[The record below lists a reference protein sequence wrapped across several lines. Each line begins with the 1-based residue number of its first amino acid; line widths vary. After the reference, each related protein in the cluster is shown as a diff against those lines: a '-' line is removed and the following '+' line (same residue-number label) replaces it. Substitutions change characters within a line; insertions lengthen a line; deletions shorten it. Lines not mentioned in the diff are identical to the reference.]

1 MSIFDEYKGFWGT
14 GAELT
19 ERAKFLSKSMGVKAE
34 KVTERLIRY
43 YTAEGVLDKPDR
55 LGRDA
60 AYHFRHLIQLLTAR
74 RLADEGV
81 PLAVIS
87 DFNLNKSTE
96 ELAEALLKPPKEE
109 AVAISE
115 QYRGKLMES
124 KEKEKPNLDSD
135 PIALEDVLNE
145 IKNIRQALSNEA
157 VQLQKMKYEIEE
169 RPWGTYEVLLDA
181 ENVKVKRIIVNPNQ
195 RLSYQ
200 YHHKRREQ
208 CTVVEGELTV
218 VLNDIDFQRLPGETV
233 YISLGD
239 HHRAWNQT
247 NLPVTF
253 IEVQTGTYFGE
264 DDIVRIEDDYN
275 RG

>member
-19 ERAKFLSKSMGVKAE
+19 ERAKSLSKSMGVKAE

-109 AVAISE
+109 AVAVSE

-124 KEKEKPNLDSD
+124 KEKEKPNLDSE
-135 PIALEDVLNE
+135 PVVLEDVLNE
-145 IKNIRQALSNEA
+145 IKNIKQALSNEA

-169 RPWGTYEVLLDA
+169 MFKNITEAQYEFNRQM
-181 ENVKVKRIIVNPNQ
+181 ENEKKEMRSIMMMNLE
-195 RLSYQ
+195 R
-200 YHHKRREQ
+200 
-208 CTVVEGELTV
+208 LTV
-218 VLNDIDFQRLPGETV
+218 MSEQNNAIFQEQLYMLNKQ
-233 YISLGD
+233 ISTDREELMMLISK
-239 HHRAWNQT
+239 QYEQQKLT
-247 NLPVTF
+247 K
-253 IEVQTGTYFGE
+253 
-264 DDIVRIEDDYN
+264 
-275 RG
+275 

>member
-19 ERAKFLSKSMGVKAE
+19 ERAKSLSKSMSVKAE

-109 AVAISE
+109 AVAVSE

-135 PIALEDVLNE
+135 PVALEDVLKE
-145 IKNIRQALSNEA
+145 IKNIKQALSNEA

-169 RPWGTYEVLLDA
+169 MFKNITEAQYEFNRQM
-181 ENVKVKRIIVNPNQ
+181 ENEKKEMRSIMMMNLE
-195 RLSYQ
+195 R
-200 YHHKRREQ
+200 
-208 CTVVEGELTV
+208 LTV
-218 VLNDIDFQRLPGETV
+218 MSEENNAIFQEQLYMLNKQ
-233 YISLGD
+233 ISTDREELMMLISK
-239 HHRAWNQT
+239 QYEQQK
-247 NLPVTF
+247 LSK
-253 IEVQTGTYFGE
+253 
-264 DDIVRIEDDYN
+264 
-275 RG
+275 